1 MQQLDMKVIDEILER
16 HNNDK
21 SMIIAIMQDV
31 QEVYRYLPQ
40 EALEHIAAKTGMSES
55 DLFGVATFY
64 GNFSLDAKGKY
75 VLKVCRGTA
84 CHVRKS
90 ADVLQALQEATGLSE
105 KKSISDDGLFTIEIV
120 SCLGACGLSPVVMVN
135 DTVHATMTPDK
146 AKDLV
151 ADLRE
156 EAREDETKT
165 RIAFRVPRPAAGL
178 HGGARSGKAENPRL
192 LRHRLRRRRQ
202 PERVSGAEGPHGRAG
217 RGLRG
222 FAQ

>member
-21 SMIIAIMQDV
+21 SM
-31 QEVYRYLPQ
+31 
-40 EALEHIAAKTGMSES
+40 EHIAAKTGMSES

-135 DTVHATMTPDK
+135 DTVHAAMTPDK

-156 EAREDETKT
+156 EA
-165 RIAFRVPRPAAGL
+165 
-178 HGGARSGKAENPRL
+178 
-192 LRHRLRRRRQ
+192 
-202 PERVSGAEGPHGRAG
+202 
-217 RGLRG
+217 
-222 FAQ
+222 

>member
-1 MQQLDMKVIDEILER
+1 MHQLDMKVIDEILER

-135 DTVHATMTPDK
+135 DTVHAAMTPDK

-156 EAREDETKT
+156 EA
-165 RIAFRVPRPAAGL
+165 
-178 HGGARSGKAENPRL
+178 
-192 LRHRLRRRRQ
+192 
-202 PERVSGAEGPHGRAG
+202 
-217 RGLRG
+217 
-222 FAQ
+222 

>member
-1 MQQLDMKVIDEILER
+1 MQQLDMKVIDEILDR
-16 HNNDK
+16 YNNDK

-64 GNFSLDAKGKY
+64 GNFSMDAKGKY
-75 VLKVCRGTA
+75 IMKVCRGTA

-90 ADVLQALQEATGLSE
+90 ADVLLALQEATGLTE

-135 DTVHATMTPDK
+135 ETVHPTMTPDK
-146 AKDLV
+146 ARELV
-151 ADLRE
+151 AELRE
-156 EAREDETKT
+156 E
-165 RIAFRVPRPAAGL
+165 G
-178 HGGARSGKAENPRL
+178 
-192 LRHRLRRRRQ
+192 
-202 PERVSGAEGPHGRAG
+202 
-217 RGLRG
+217 
-222 FAQ
+222 

>member
-40 EALEHIAAKTGMSES
+40 EALEHIAAKIGMSES

-135 DTVHATMTPDK
+135 DTVHAAMTPDK

-156 EAREDETKT
+156 EA
-165 RIAFRVPRPAAGL
+165 
-178 HGGARSGKAENPRL
+178 
-192 LRHRLRRRRQ
+192 
-202 PERVSGAEGPHGRAG
+202 
-217 RGLRG
+217 
-222 FAQ
+222 

>member
-55 DLFGVATFY
+55 DLYGVATFY

-135 DTVHATMTPDK
+135 DTVHAAMTPDK

-151 ADLRE
+151 ADHRE
-156 EAREDETKT
+156 EA
-165 RIAFRVPRPAAGL
+165 
-178 HGGARSGKAENPRL
+178 
-192 LRHRLRRRRQ
+192 
-202 PERVSGAEGPHGRAG
+202 
-217 RGLRG
+217 
-222 FAQ
+222 

>member
-40 EALEHIAAKTGMSES
+40 EALEHIAAKIGMSES

-90 ADVLQALQEATGLSE
+90 ADVLQALQEATGLTE

-135 DTVHATMTPDK
+135 DTVHAAMTPDK

-156 EAREDETKT
+156 EA
-165 RIAFRVPRPAAGL
+165 
-178 HGGARSGKAENPRL
+178 
-192 LRHRLRRRRQ
+192 
-202 PERVSGAEGPHGRAG
+202 
-217 RGLRG
+217 
-222 FAQ
+222 